1 MGEIEFSVC
10 EGRVVENKKS
20 MFRRGVGSI
29 EKKLTVLFETCRKG
43 MERSSWVVDGATE
56 EQSRV
61 SLEAVI
67 K

>member
-20 MFRRGVGSI
+20 MFESF

-43 MERSSWVVDGATE
+43 MERSSCVVDGATE